1 MTNFSFLSKKTEYAL
16 FAPACVEAEKIYAS
30 APAMCA
36 VGCRKAL
43 ELAVKWVYSADNT
56 MKMPYKDNLQ
66 SLIHE
71 PSFRFAVDYNT
82 WGKLP
87 FIIKLGNLAVH
98 TERSVQQSDALAS
111 LRGLFEFIQWI
122 DYCYGAD
129 YEERVFDENLIPA
142 EKVELDT
149 KKIKEQESLLD
160 EKDAQIEALCKQIEQ
175 MSERYT
181 AEKEQHRQERTF
193 QSEGLSEFKTRKIY
207 IDVDMKL
214 MGWKFD
220 GADADVQEEYRVD
233 GMAGVVGQT
242 GYCDYVLFGKDG
254 LPLAVVEAKST
265 SRDPNDGRR
274 QAALY
279 ADCLERKFG
288 RRPMMFTTNG
298 FETYFWDDNS
308 GIQRKV
314 SGIFSKDDLQK
325 LMNRRT
331 ERMDLMGI
339 PIDDKITDRYYQK
352 EAIRAVCG
360 QIEEGFRKHLL
371 VMATGTGKT
380 RTASSL
386 TDVLSRG
393 KWVTNILFLADRTA
407 LVKQAKDDFKN
418 YLPDMSLCDLCS
430 NKDDRN
436 ARIVFSTYPTIL
448 NAIDDTKSDEGR
460 RLFTPAHFDLIIIDE
475 SHRSIFKKYR
485 AIFEYFDAIMVG
497 LTATPKTDVDRNT
510 YDFFEMEHGVPT
522 YVYDYET
529 AVYQDHVL
537 VPYYNYEVKTKFLEE
552 GISYDD
558 LSDEDK
564 ERYED
569 DFVEDGFV
577 PDFIPSEKL
586 NKFVFNEKTVDIVLQ
601 DLMERGIKVSGGD
614 RLGKTIIFAQNKRHA
629 EFILERFNKLYPQYH
644 GTFAQRVI
652 CDDAYAQTIIDDFK
666 QPEKEPHIA
675 VSVDMMDTGIDV
687 PQCVNLV
694 FFKKV
699 RSKAKFWQMIGRGT
713 RLCPELACVDQ
724 IDGVYTDKRR
734 FLIFDYCGNFEY
746 FREHKE
752 GYEAR
757 ETKTLSENIFGKQI
771 KIVMALQESTF
782 AGEDYQA
789 WRDEMVDTCHKQI
802 AALNPDLIAVK
813 LRMQVVEKYKKR
825 DAFVSLSERDKG
837 ELLTQIAPLVRSDET
852 DEFAKRFDNFMYGLI
867 LTHIDRMPA
876 FKYAKKQLCDT
887 TSLLERKAS
896 IPQIKAKLPML
907 RKIRT
912 DAFWD
917 ANDVL
922 LFEQARKDLRELIRF
937 LDEGGSD
944 QKHVI
949 TKLTDPII
957 DSQEGIQL
965 DAAYDFEDYRAK
977 VNRYVNEHENTLA
990 IYKLTH
996 NIPLTMGDYQE
1007 LKRVLTSE
1015 LGSKEDYKREF
1026 GDTPFG
1032 LLIRKIAKLDH
1043 EAAMQAFSSFIND
1056 QSLNQKQIAFVN
1068 KIIHHI
1074 ELNGYMENVAELTKP
1089 PFDKPISFIKLF
1101 DAKTRTALIETIN
1114 IIRENATQIAAS

>member
-1 MTNFSFLSKKTEYAL
+1 MTNFSFLKAKTEYAL
-16 FAPACVEAEKIYAS
+16 FAPACMEAEKIYVS

-43 ELAVKWVYSADNT
+43 ELAVKWVYAADKS

-71 PSFRFAVDYNT
+71 PTFRFAVDSDT
-82 WGKLP
+82 WGKMP

-98 TERSVQQSDALAS
+98 TERSVQPSDALAS
-111 LRGLFEFIQWI
+111 LRGLFEFVQWI

-129 YEERVFDENLIPA
+129 YQERTFDENLVPT
-142 EKVELDT
+142 EKVAVDT
-149 KKIKEQESLLD
+149 RKIKEQEGLLD
-160 EKDAQIEALCKQIEQ
+160 QKDAEIEALRKQIEQ
-175 MSERYT
+175 MSIRYT
-181 AEKEQHRQERTF
+181 AEKEQHQKERTF
-193 QSEGLSEFKTRKIY
+193 QPEDLSEFKTRKIY
-207 IDVDMKL
+207 IDVDLKM
-214 MGWKFD
+214 MGWKFT
-220 GADADVQEEYRVD
+220 GPDADVQEEYRVEDMD
-233 GMAGVVGQT
+233 GVPGQP
-242 GYCDYVLFGKDG
+242 GFCDYVLFGKDG
-254 LPLAVVEAKST
+254 LPLAVVEAKRT
-265 SRDPNDGRR
+265 SKDPNIGRK
-274 QAALY
+274 QAVLY

-298 FETYFWDDNS
+298 FETYFWDDQTAP
-308 GIQRKV
+308 QRKV

-331 ERMDLMGI
+331 ERMDLMDI

-352 EAIRAVCG
+352 EAIRAVCE
-360 QIEEGFRKHLL
+360 QITQGFRKHLL

-418 YLPDMSLCDLCS
+418 YLPDMSLCNLCS

-448 NAIDDTKSDEGR
+448 NAIDDTKSKDGR
-460 RLFTPAHFDLIIIDE
+460 QLFTPAHFDLIIIDE

-485 AIFEYFDAIMVG
+485 AIFEYFDAFMVG

-522 YVYDYET
+522 YAYDYET
-529 AVYQDHVL
+529 AVHQDHVL

-552 GISYDD
+552 GITYDD

-569 DFVEDGFV
+569 DFIEDGQL
-577 PDFIPSEKL
+577 PDFILSAAL
-586 NKFVFNEKTVDIVLQ
+586 NKFVFNETTVDIVLQ
-601 DLMERGIKVSGGD
+601 DLMDRGIKVVGGD
-614 RLGKTIIFAQNKRHA
+614 RLGKTILFAQNKRHA
-629 EFILERFNKLYPQYH
+629 EFILERFNKLYPQYR

-652 CDDAYAQTIIDDFK
+652 CDDAYAQTVIDDFK

-687 PQCVNLV
+687 PECVNLV

-713 RLCPELACVDQ
+713 RLCKGLACLDQ
-724 IDGVYTDKRR
+724 IDGTYTDKRR

-752 GYEAR
+752 GYETR

-771 KIVMALQESTF
+771 KIAMALQESAF
-782 AGEDYQA
+782 AGEDYQM
-789 WRDEMVDTCHKQI
+789 WRSEIVNTCHKQVM
-802 AALNPDLIAVK
+802 ALNSDLIAVK
-813 LRMQVVEKYKKR
+813 LRMQYVEKYKKPE
-825 DAFVSLSERDKG
+825 AFVSISEGDKG
-837 ELLTQIAPLVRSDET
+837 ELLTQIAPLVRSDEA

-867 LTHIDRMPA
+867 LAHIEQMPA
-876 FKYAKKQLCDT
+876 FQYAKKQLCDT
-887 TSLLERKAS
+887 ASLLERKAS

-907 RKIRT
+907 QEIHT

-917 ANDVL
+917 ANDIL
-922 LFEQARKDLRELIRF
+922 LFEQVRKELRELIRF
-937 LDEGGSD
+937 LDEGGGA
-944 QKHVI
+944 QRQIV

-957 DSQEGIQL
+957 DSQEGVQL
-965 DAAYDFEDYRAK
+965 EAAYDFEDYRAK
-977 VNRYVNEHENTLA
+977 VNRYVNEHGNTLA

-996 NIPLTMGDYQE
+996 NIPLAMGDYQE
-1007 LKRVLTSE
+1007 LERVLTSE
-1015 LGSKEDYKREF
+1015 LGSKEDYAREF

-1043 EAAMQAFSSFIND
+1043 EAAMQAFSTFIND
-1056 QSLNQKQIAFVN
+1056 QSLNQKQIAFVH

-1074 ELNGYMENVAELTKP
+1074 ELNGYMESVTELTKP

-1101 DAKTRTALIETIN
+1101 DAKTRNALMETIQQV
-1114 IIRENATQIAAS
+1114 RENAVQITAS

>member
-1 MTNFSFLSKKTEYAL
+1 MTNFSFLLQKPEYAL

-43 ELAVKWVYSADNT
+43 ELAVKWVYAADKT

-71 PSFRFAVDYNT
+71 PSFRFAMDYNT

-98 TERSVQQSDALAS
+98 TERSVQPGDALAS
-111 LRGLFEFIQWI
+111 LRGLFEFVQWI

-129 YEERVFDENLIPA
+129 YQERAFDENLVPT
-142 EKVELDT
+142 EKVVVDT
-149 KKIKEQESLLD
+149 QKIKEQESLLD
-160 EKDAQIEALCKQIEQ
+160 EKEAEIAALRRQIEQ
-175 MSERYT
+175 MSAQYT
-181 AEKEQHRQERTF
+181 AGKEQHQQERAF
-193 QSEGLSEFKTRKIY
+193 QPEDLSEFQTRKIY
-207 IDVDMKL
+207 IDMDLKL
-214 MGWKFD
+214 MGWKFA
-220 GADADVQEEYRVD
+220 GADADVQEEYPVE
-233 GMAGVVGQT
+233 GMAGVAGQM

-254 LPLAVVEAKST
+254 LPLAVVEAKRT
-265 SRDPNDGRR
+265 SKDPNIGRK
-274 QAALY
+274 QAVLY

-298 FETYFWDDNS
+298 FETYFWDDQTAP
-308 GIQRKV
+308 QRKV

-325 LMNRRT
+325 LMNRRA
-331 ERMDLMGI
+331 ERLDLMAV

-360 QIEEGFRKHLL
+360 QIAQGFRKHLL

-407 LVKQAKDDFKN
+407 LVKQAKDDFKR
-418 YLPDMSLCDLCS
+418 YLPDMSLCNLCS

-448 NAIDDTKSDEGR
+448 NAIDDTKSKDGR
-460 RLFTPAHFDLIIIDE
+460 QLFTPAHFDLIIIDE

-485 AIFEYFDAIMVG
+485 AIFEYFDALMVG

-522 YVYDYET
+522 YAYDYET
-529 AVYQDHVL
+529 AVHQDHVL

-552 GISYDD
+552 GITYND
-558 LSDEDK
+558 LSEEDK

-569 DFVEDGFV
+569 DFIEDGQL
-577 PDFIPSEKL
+577 PDFIPSADL
-586 NKFVFNEKTVDIVLQ
+586 NKFVFNETTVDIVLQ
-601 DLMERGIKVSGGD
+601 DLMERGIKVAGGD
-614 RLGKTIIFAQNKRHA
+614 RLGKTILFAQNKRHA

-644 GTFAQRVI
+644 GTFAQRI
-652 CDDAYAQTIIDDFK
+652 TCDDAYAQTIIDDFK

-687 PQCVNLV
+687 PECVNLV

-713 RLCPELACVDQ
+713 RLCKGLACVDQ
-724 IDGVYTDKRR
+724 IDGAYTGKRR
-734 FLIFDYCGNFEY
+734 FLIFDYCGNFEF
-746 FREHKE
+746 FREHIN
-752 GYEAR
+752 GYESR

-771 KIVMALQESTF
+771 KIAMALQESAF
-782 AGEDYQA
+782 AGADYQS
-789 WRDEMVDTCHKQI
+789 WRSELIDTCRRQI
-802 AALNPDLIAVK
+802 LALNPDLIAVK
-813 LRMQVVEKYKKR
+813 LRMQAVEKYKKP
-825 DAFVSLSERDKG
+825 DALTSISEGDKG
-837 ELLTQIAPLVRSDET
+837 ELLTQIAPLVRADEP

-867 LTHIDRMPA
+867 LADIEQMPA

-887 TSLLERKAS
+887 ASLLERKAS
-896 IPQIKAKLPML
+896 IPQIKAKLPIL
-907 RKIRT
+907 QEIHT

-917 ANDVL
+917 AKDIL
-922 LFEQARKDLRELIRF
+922 RFEYVRKELRDLIRF
-937 LDEGGSD
+937 LDEGGGESR
-944 QKHVI
+944 QIV

-957 DSQEGIQL
+957 DSQEGVQL
-965 DAAYDFEDYRAK
+965 EAAYDFEDYRAK
-977 VNRYVNEHENTLA
+977 VNRYVNEHGNTLA

-996 NIPLTMGDYQE
+996 NIPLAMGDYQE
-1007 LKRVLTSE
+1007 LERVLTSE
-1015 LGSKEDYKREF
+1015 LGSKEDYAREF

-1043 EAAMQAFSSFIND
+1043 EAAMQAFSAFIND

-1068 KIIHHI
+1068 KIINHI

-1101 DAKTRTALIETIN
+1101 DAKTRTALMETIN
-1114 IIRENATQIAAS
+1114 QVRENAVQITAS

>member
-1 MTNFSFLSKKTEYAL
+1 MNFSFLSQQTEYAL
-16 FAPACVEAEKIYAS
+16 FAPACAEAEKIYAS

-43 ELAVKWVYSADNT
+43 ELAVKWVYAADKT

-71 PSFRFAVDYNT
+71 PSFRFAVDSNT
-82 WGKLP
+82 WSKLP

-98 TERSVQQSDALAS
+98 TERSVQPSDALAS
-111 LRGLFEFIQWI
+111 LKGLFEFVQWI
-122 DYCYGAD
+122 DYCYGSD
-129 YEERVFDENLIPA
+129 YQERVFDESLIPT
-142 EKVELDT
+142 EKIAVDSR
-149 KKIKEQESLLD
+149 KIKEQESLLD
-160 EKDAQIEALCKQIEQ
+160 EKEAEIEALRKQIEQ
-175 MSERYT
+175 MSAQYT
-181 AEKEQHRQERTF
+181 AEKEKHQQERSF
-193 QSEGLSEFKTRKIY
+193 QPEDLSEFQTRKIY
-207 IDVDMKL
+207 IDVDLKF

-220 GADADVQEEYRVD
+220 GIDADVQEEYPVQ
-233 GMAGVVGQT
+233 GMAGVVGQM

-254 LPLAVVEAKST
+254 LPLAVIEAKRT
-265 SRDPNDGRR
+265 SKDPNIGRK
-274 QAALY
+274 QAVLY

-298 FETYFWDDNS
+298 FETYYWDDQS
-308 GIQRKV
+308 GPQRKV
-314 SGIFSKDDLQK
+314 SGVFSKEDLQK
-325 LMNRRT
+325 LMNRRA
-331 ERMDLMGI
+331 ERQELMSI

-352 EAIRAVCG
+352 EAIRAVCD
-360 QIEEGFRKHLL
+360 QIEQGFRKHLL

-393 KWVTNILFLADRTA
+393 KWITNVLFLADRTA
-407 LVKQAKDDFKN
+407 LVKQAKDDFKQ
-418 YLPDMSLCDLCS
+418 YLPDMSLCNLCS

-448 NAIDDTKSDEGR
+448 NAIDDTKSKDGR
-460 RLFTPAHFDLIIIDE
+460 QLFTPAHFDLIIIDE

-485 AIFEYFDAIMVG
+485 AIFEYFDALMVG

-522 YVYDYET
+522 YAYDYET

-537 VPYYNYEVKTKFLEE
+537 VPYYNYEVKTKFLDE
-552 GISYDD
+552 GITYDD

-569 DFVEDGFV
+569 DFIEDGMM
-577 PDFIPSEKL
+577 PDFIPSAAL
-586 NKFVFNEKTVDIVLQ
+586 NKFVFNEKTVDMVLQ
-601 DLMERGIKVSGGD
+601 DLMERGIKVAGGD

-644 GTFAQRVI
+644 GSFAQRVI
-652 CDDAYAQTIIDDFK
+652 CDDSYAQTIIDDFK

-687 PQCVNLV
+687 PECVNLV

-713 RLCPELACVDQ
+713 RLCKGLSCVDQ

-771 KIVMALQESTF
+771 KIAMALQESTF
-782 AGEDYQA
+782 AGENYQL
-789 WRDEMVDTCHKQI
+789 WRNELIETCHKQVT
-802 AALNPDLIAVK
+802 ALNPELISVK
-813 LRMQVVEKYKKR
+813 LRMQYVEKYKKQ
-825 DAFVSLSERDKG
+825 DAFLSIGESDKG
-837 ELLTQIAPLVRSDET
+837 ELLTQIAPLVQSEET

-867 LTHIDRMPA
+867 LAHIEQMPA

-887 TSLLERKAS
+887 ASLLERKAN
-896 IPQIKAKLPML
+896 IPQIKEKLPL
-907 RKIRT
+907 LQEIHT
-912 DAFWD
+912 DVFWD
-917 ANDVL
+917 ANDIL
-922 LFEQARKDLRELIRF
+922 LFEKVRKELRGLIRF
-937 LDEGGSD
+937 LDEDDGG
-944 QKHVI
+944 QKRII

-957 DSQEGIQL
+957 DSQEGVQL
-965 DAAYDFEDYRAK
+965 DTAYDFEDYRAK
-977 VNRYVNEHENTLA
+977 VNRYVNEHGNTLA

-996 NIPLTMGDYQE
+996 NIPLAAGDYQE
-1007 LKRVLTSE
+1007 LERVLTSE

-1032 LLIRKIAKLDH
+1032 LLVRKIAKLNH
-1043 EAAMQAFSSFIND
+1043 EAAMQAFSAFIND
-1056 QSLNQKQIAFVN
+1056 QSLNQKQIAFVK
-1068 KIIHHI
+1068 KIINHI
-1074 ELNGYMENVAELTKP
+1074 ELNGYMENVSELTKP
-1089 PFDKPISFIKLF
+1089 PFDKPVSFIKLF
-1101 DAKTRTALIETIN
+1101 DAKTRTALIATIN
-1114 IIRENATQIAAS
+1114 QIRENAVQIVAS